1 MTTNTNLTI
10 HKIKSLIS
18 LIYSKS
24 LVYQYS
30 GELLNVAEEN
40 DITELTEQINSANEI
55 KIVSKGVLQNYA
67 FDELVGW
74 ANENDILICV
84 DQYLIICVPKVEYE
98 KVA

>member
-1 MTTNTNLTI
+1 MTINTDLTI

-18 LIYSKS
+18 LIYSRS

-40 DITELTEQINSANEI
+40 DITELTEQFNSAFEI
-55 KIVSKGVLQNYA
+55 KIVSKCVLQNYA

-74 ANENDILICV
+74 ANENDILILVNQCLLV
-84 DQYLIICVPKVEYE
+84 CVPKAEYR
-98 KVA
+98 KIA